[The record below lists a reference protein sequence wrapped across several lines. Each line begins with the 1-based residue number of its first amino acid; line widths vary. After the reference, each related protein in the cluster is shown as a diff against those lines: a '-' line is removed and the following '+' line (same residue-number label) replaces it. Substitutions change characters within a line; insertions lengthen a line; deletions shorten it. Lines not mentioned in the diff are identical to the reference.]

1 MQGLS
6 MADPQTV
13 EQALIEINNLSKN
26 GGTLLNKNN
35 SISTTNTT
43 YGSQLQKGYELL
55 KSIFYF

>member
-1 MQGLS
+1 